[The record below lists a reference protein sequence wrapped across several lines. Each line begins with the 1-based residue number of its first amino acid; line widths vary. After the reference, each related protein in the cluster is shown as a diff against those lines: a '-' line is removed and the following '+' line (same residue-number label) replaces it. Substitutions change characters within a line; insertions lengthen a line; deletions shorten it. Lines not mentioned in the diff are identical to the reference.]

1 MSLDESTNI
10 LMSGIENSPTTFI
23 SKIIDKILDPA
34 TLVIV
39 SILMAGFLFYKGKK
53 KQSIFFVGVMA
64 AASVLIKGLKF
75 VIGRARPA
83 NALILETSAS
93 MPSGHATIAVVF
105 FGSLTFLLFRELKF
119 KKDFK
124 SKRPFII
131 IPTILLILISG
142 FTRIYLRV
150 HWLTDVLAGFAL
162 GSIILFSGI
171 IIYKKL

>member
-1 MSLDESTNI
+1 MRIDESINI

-23 SKIIDKILDPA
+23 SKIIDKGLDPA

-39 SILMAGFLFYKGKK
+39 SILIAGFLFYKGKK
-53 KQSIFFVGVMA
+53 KQSIFFIGVMA
-64 AASVLIKGLKF
+64 LASVLIKGLKF
-75 VIGRARPA
+75 VIGRARPT
-83 NALILETSAS
+83 NALLLETSES

-105 FGSLTFLLFRELKF
+105 FGALAFLLIREFKF
-119 KKDFK
+119 KKNFK
-124 SKRPFII
+124 SKKLFIA
-131 IPTILLILISG
+131 PVVLLVLISG

-150 HWLTDVLAGFAL
+150 HWLTDVLAGFLL